1 MVPDSWPTEGAI
13 VGTNVQMRYRDGPLV
28 LKGVDFS
35 IRGGEKIGIAGRTGS
50 GKSSLMIA
58 LFRIQELSE
67 GTMYIDGINT
77 KTIPLRTLRSRI
89 GIIPQG
95 THHTLDVNT
104 NTNCQYQ
111 HTLSISTHPVSISA
125 RPIYITTPHQY

>member
-35 IRGGEKIGIAGRTGS
+35 IRGGEKLGIAGRTGS

-58 LFRIQELSE
+58 LFRIQELAE

-104 NTNCQYQ
+104 NTPYQYY
-111 HTLSISTHPVSISA
+111 HTPSILAHLI
-125 RPIYITTPHQY
+125 